1 MSSAEQAMVGAE
13 QLYKYIYIYIY
24 IYIYNIYDIYIYNKY
39 IIYICT
45 YIYIYIYMYVGIY
58 KYIVCNTS
66 FSRDAVNL
74 SRVSFARIFR
84 ENEKLRKV
92 FVIPQRNYK

>member
-1 MSSAEQAMVGAE
+1 M
-13 QLYKYIYIYIY
+13 
-24 IYIYNIYDIYIYNKY
+24 IYIYNKY

-45 YIYIYIYMYVGIY
+45 YIYIYIYIHIYIYVGIY

-92 FVIPQRNYK
+92 FVIPQKNYK